1 MGTLIAVDQSKV
13 PVNLADTVSC
23 REEQPVPQEGATSIY
38 DAYWQARSEVF
49 NEASKSPRT
58 YPDLVT
64 SNH

>member
-13 PVNLADTVSC
+13 PVKLADTVGG

-38 DAYWQARSEVF
+38 AAHWHARSGFF

-58 YPDLVT
+58 YPDLVK